1 MRKARR
7 PARRIS
13 LTAVLVGVVAILS
26 TACQSTAAPAATATI
41 SPLARFTRCSGQ
53 PGAGATDWLCGSL
66 EVPLDRAKPA
76 SGTIPLAIYILQHT
90 DRTAPAE
97 EPVFTIPGGPGVD
110 AYDNGILYSIQTNL
124 LPHHDIVTIDARGS
138 GHSGAIDCPDLQ
150 HGPPLVS
157 VDWDAAVSACAT
169 MLGSA
174 ADRYGAGDVAM
185 DLDSVRNLLGY
196 QRIDLIGE
204 SYASVFAQA
213 YATRFPTRLRA
224 LIFDSGFTVGAAAPT
239 YSNFFLPGW
248 PMDVAQIAAL
258 ECLRDS
264 GCKTLDRD
272 PVSTLVRLV
281 QRVRAVPVRG
291 RSATAGT
298 DAPIVVVDE
307 AALATLFT
315 ITDPLLI
322 LRAAIA
328 LQRGDPQPILQLAG
342 APQGNGP
349 ITVFSAGMSQASMCN
364 DIDSPWDR
372 TDPIPVRRQ
381 RLASAIAALPAGA
394 FAPFSKSSW
403 TRVFVYRWCVV
414 WPAPARF
421 EPVIPPGSTFPDVPT
436 LILSGDVDNLVP
448 TFFSRPLLSEFPKA
462 TFVLVAGSGHVTMVG
477 QAAGCASSIATRFI
491 ETLQA
496 GDTSCAATPSPPPAA

>member
-1 MRKARR
+1 MRKAKR
-7 PARRIS
+7 PARRFGR
-13 LTAVLVGVVAILS
+13 TTVLVGIVLILS
-26 TACQSTAAPAATATI
+26 TACQSPATPTATPTI
-41 SPLARFTRCSGQ
+41 SPLARFARCSGQ

-76 SGTIPLAIYILQHT
+76 SATISLAIYVLQHT

-110 AYDNGILYSIQTNL
+110 AYDNGGLYPIQRDL

-150 HGPPLVS
+150 LGPVGANQ
-157 VDWDAAVSACAT
+157 WDAAVSACAT

-174 ADRYGAGDVAM
+174 ADRYGAGDVAL
-185 DLDSVRNLLGY
+185 DLDAVRNLLGY
-196 QRIDLIGE
+196 QRIDFIGG

-213 YATRFPTRLRA
+213 YAARFPSRLRA
-224 LIFDSGFTVGAAAPT
+224 LIFDSGFTVGAAAPA

-248 PMDVAQIAAL
+248 PMAVAQIAAL
-258 ECLRDS
+258 ECRRDS

-281 QRVRAVPVRG
+281 RRVRAKPVRG
-291 RSATAGT
+291 RPATAGT
-298 DAPIVVVDE
+298 DAAPVVVDE
-307 AALATLFT
+307 TALATLFA

-328 LQRGDPQPILQLAG
+328 LQRSDPQPILQLAG
-342 APQGNGP
+342 MPQDSGP
-349 ITVFSAGMSQASMCN
+349 ITVFSAGMSQASVCN

-381 RLASAIAALPAGA
+381 KLSAAIAALPATA
-394 FAPFSKSSW
+394 FAPFSKASW
-403 TRVFVYRWCVV
+403 TRVFLYGWCVV

-421 EPVIPPGSTFPDVPT
+421 EPVIPPGSTLPDVPT

-448 TFFSRPLLSEFPKA
+448 TFFSRPLLREFPKA
-462 TFVLVAGSGHVTMVG
+462 TFVIVAGAGHVTM
-477 QAAGCASSIATRFI
+477 AGGAPNCASSIATRFI
-491 ETLQA
+491 ETLQP
-496 GDTSCAATPSPPPAA
+496 GDTSCAATPSPLPAA